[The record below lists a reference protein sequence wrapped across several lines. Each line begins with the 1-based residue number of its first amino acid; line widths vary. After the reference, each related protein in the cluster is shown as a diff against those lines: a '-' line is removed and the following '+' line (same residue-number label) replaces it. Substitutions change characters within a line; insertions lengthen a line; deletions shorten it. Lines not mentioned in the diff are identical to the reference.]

1 MNFINRLS
9 VTGRLTVGFG
19 LVLLMIVLL
28 TIIGVF
34 KVHYIDTALSTI
46 KNVDSV
52 KQRYAINFRGSIH
65 DRAIA
70 IRDLVQSRN
79 QAELSTFLNEIR
91 QLESFYLESDKSM
104 QAMLA
109 EGVYFG
115 PQEKSIL
122 ANIKQ
127 AQTKAKDIVQDIINK
142 KGSPQESELRDL
154 VLDDARLA
162 FIDWLGAINQFI
174 DYQETQIQAATII
187 ASDHAD
193 GFQAIMLV
201 LSAVAIV
208 IGLIVGLAIKNSLYC
223 SLGGEPTYAA
233 QALNT
238 ISEGDL
244 TKAIATSHS
253 TSMLSSMARMQ
264 GKLKTIVTNIIQA
277 SDDLHQQANSVATG
291 SEQIFEAAKRQ
302 QILTSR
308 TTENLTEMKSNVAQV
323 SVRATQN
330 KENAEGMLDRAVN
343 GLDAIN
349 QSAKT
354 MEKVTIEVS
363 KTVKQISNLEELAN
377 QIGGITSVINGVSDQ
392 TNLLALNAAIEA
404 ARAGESGRGFAVVA
418 DEVRQLALRTSEAT
432 AEIAST
438 VDQVQK
444 ETAQAVVSMQ
454 DTLPH
459 VEEGKNRTLKAMDL
473 LQEIEQHA
481 TQLLSNAGVNAAS
494 AMEQA
499 ERIVVV
505 ADVVRELD
513 GMSQ

>member
-244 TKAIATSHS
+244 TKAIA
-253 TSMLSSMARMQ
+253 
-264 GKLKTIVTNIIQA
+264 
-277 SDDLHQQANSVATG
+277 
-291 SEQIFEAAKRQ
+291 
-302 QILTSR
+302 
-308 TTENLTEMKSNVAQV
+308 
-323 SVRATQN
+323 
-330 KENAEGMLDRAVN
+330 
-343 GLDAIN
+343 
-349 QSAKT
+349 
-354 MEKVTIEVS
+354 
-363 KTVKQISNLEELAN
+363 
-377 QIGGITSVINGVSDQ
+377 
-392 TNLLALNAAIEA
+392 
-404 ARAGESGRGFAVVA
+404 
-418 DEVRQLALRTSEAT
+418 
-432 AEIAST
+432 
-438 VDQVQK
+438 
-444 ETAQAVVSMQ
+444 
-454 DTLPH
+454 
-459 VEEGKNRTLKAMDL
+459 
-473 LQEIEQHA
+473 
-481 TQLLSNAGVNAAS
+481 
-494 AMEQA
+494 
-499 ERIVVV
+499 
-505 ADVVRELD
+505 
-513 GMSQ
+513 